1 MILSEHFFHSTHNT
15 GTIRVDNVL
24 NGLLRRLV
32 IAWLH
37 LSVHGGQLHL
47 PFEVHL
53 HRAVP
58 DRGVLEVFIGISQ
71 LLRKRKTFL
80 YYYCGRTY
88 MYFHWVKISWFIK
101 QIEFRWHSI
110 SSNGCL

>member
-1 MILSEHFFHSTHNT
+1 MTLKLKTMILSKHLFHSTHNT
-15 GTIRVDNVL
+15 GTVRVDNVL
-24 NGLLRRLV
+24 NGLLCRLV

-47 PFEVHL
+47 PLEVHL
-53 HRAVP
+53 HCTVP

-80 YYYCGRTY
+80 YLYYCGRTY
-88 MYFHWVKISWFIK
+88 MYFH
-101 QIEFRWHSI
+101 
-110 SSNGCL
+110 